1 MTYLLGIDAS
11 KFKHDCIIAD
21 EYGNALTNPFTI
33 ENNRNGFDVLL
44 ETLNDFKSKGEI
56 KIGFEATG
64 HYTVNLKLFLEA
76 SGFSYMELNPLNI
89 KDFIRSKSL
98 RKTKT
103 DKKDSKWITLYL
115 GQVDYKP
122 YTKQFYHLYS
132 LKSLTRLRHSLIENR
147 SLYLVKI
154 TNILDHIFPEIKPY
168 FGNKFSSSLLYI
180 LTNYLTPYHIKNMT
194 IESYNNMI
202 SKLRKPISYQRFM
215 EVKELARKTVGISNS
230 ILEFELKSLLS
241 LYHNLDEEISN
252 IEEEIESHMKII
264 NSKTLT
270 IPGIG
275 IQSAS
280 VIVSEIGDFS
290 RFDNPEK
297 LLAFIGLDPAKYQSG
312 IQDYSGHMVK
322 RGSSNLRY
330 VIMNCAETFYVHNP
344 VISDYYWKKRSE
356 GKCHRVALSHVAR
369 KLVSVI
375 YYLETNNLDFDSSK
389 LR

>member
-21 EYGNALTNPFTI
+21 EYGNALFSPFTI
-33 ENNRNGFDVLL
+33 ENNRNGFNVLL
-44 ETLNDFKSKGEI
+44 ETLNDLKQKGEI
-56 KIGFEATG
+56 KIGFESTG

-76 SGFSYMELNPLNI
+76 SGFSYMELNPSLV

-103 DKKDSKWITLYL
+103 DKKDSKWIALYL
-115 GQVDYKP
+115 AQVDYKP

-168 FGNKFSSSLLYI
+168 FNNKFTSSLFYI
-180 LTNYLTPYHIKNMT
+180 LDNYLTPSHIKNMT
-194 IESYNNMI
+194 IESYNNMV
-202 SKLRKPISYQRFM
+202 SKLKSPISYQRFM
-215 EVKELARKTVGISNS
+215 GVKELAKNTVGISNS
-230 ILEFELKSLLS
+230 ILEFELKSLLK
-241 LYHNLDEEISN
+241 LYHNLEDEISN
-252 IEEEIESHMKII
+252 IELEIESHMNII
-264 NSKTLT
+264 NPKTST
-270 IPGIG
+270 ISGIG
-275 IQSAS
+275 IQSAA
-280 VIVSEIGDFS
+280 VIVSEIGDFN
-290 RFDNPEK
+290 RFSSPEK
-297 LLAFIGLDPAKYQSG
+297 LLAFIGLDPAKYESG
-312 IQDYSGHMVK
+312 TGCFNGHMVK
-322 RGSSNLRY
+322 HGSPNLRY
-330 VIMNCAETFYVHNP
+330 IIMNCSETFYVHNP
-344 VISDYYWKKRSE
+344 VISDYYWKKRNE
-356 GKCHRVALSHVAR
+356 GKPHRVALSHVAR

>member
-21 EYGNALTNPFTI
+21 EYGNALTKPFTI
-33 ENNRNGFDVLL
+33 ENNRNGFNVLL
-44 ETLNDFKSKGEI
+44 ETLNDLKSQGEI
-56 KIGFEATG
+56 KIGFESTG

-76 SGFSYMELNPLNI
+76 SGFSYMELNPLLV

-103 DKKDSKWITLYL
+103 DKKDSKWIALYL
-115 GQVDYKP
+115 AQVDYKP
-122 YTKQFYHLYS
+122 YQGKFYHLYS

-168 FGNKFSSSLLYI
+168 FNNKFTSSLFYI
-180 LTNYLTPYHIKNMT
+180 LDNYLTPSHIKNMT
-194 IESYNNMI
+194 IESYNNMV
-202 SKLRKPISYQRFM
+202 SKLKKPISYQRFM
-215 EVKELARKTVGISNS
+215 VVKELAKNTVGISNS
-230 ILEFELKSLLS
+230 ILEFELKSLLK
-241 LYHNLDEEISN
+241 LYHNLEDEIFN
-252 IEEEIESHMKII
+252 IELEIESHMNII
-264 NSKTLT
+264 NPKTST

-275 IQSAS
+275 IQSAA
-280 VIVSEIGDFS
+280 VIVSEIGDFN
-290 RFDNPEK
+290 RFSSPEK

-312 IQDYSGHMVK
+312 TECFNGHMVK
-322 RGSSNLRY
+322 HGSPNLRY
-330 VIMNCAETFYVHNP
+330 IIMNCSETFYVHNP
-344 VISDYYWKKRSE
+344 VISDYYWKKRNE
-356 GKCHRVALSHVAR
+356 GKHHRVALSHVAR

>member
-21 EYGNALTNPFTI
+21 EYGNALFSPFTI
-33 ENNRNGFDVLL
+33 ENNRNGFNVLL
-44 ETLNDFKSKGEI
+44 ETLNDLKQKGEI
-56 KIGFEATG
+56 KIGFESTG

-76 SGFSYMELNPLNI
+76 SGFSYMELIPSLV

-103 DKKDSKWITLYL
+103 DKKDSKWIALYL
-115 GQVDYKP
+115 AQVDYKP
-122 YTKQFYHLYS
+122 YQGKFYHLYS

-168 FGNKFSSSLLYI
+168 FNNKFTPSLFYI
-180 LTNYLTPYHIKNMT
+180 LDNYLTPSHIKNMT
-194 IESYNNMI
+194 IESYNNMA
-202 SKLRKPISYQRFM
+202 SKLKRPISYQRFM
-215 EVKELARKTVGISNS
+215 VVKELAKNTVGISNS
-230 ILEFELKSLLS
+230 ILEFELKSLLK
-241 LYHNLDEEISN
+241 LYHNLEDEIYN
-252 IEEEIESHMKII
+252 IELEIESHMNII
-264 NSKTLT
+264 NPKTST

-275 IQSAS
+275 IQSAA
-280 VIVSEIGDFS
+280 VIVSEIGDFN
-290 RFDNPEK
+290 RFSSPEK

-312 IQDYSGHMVK
+312 TECFNGHMVK
-322 RGSSNLRY
+322 HGSPNLRY
-330 VIMNCAETFYVHNP
+330 IIMNCSETFYVHNP
-344 VISDYYWKKRSE
+344 VISNYYWKKRNE
-356 GKCHRVALSHVAR
+356 GKPHRVALSHVAR

-375 YYLETNNLDFDSSK
+375 YYLETNNLDFDLSK